1 MQNTEAVGTYAGD
14 KTLAILVHLSGIFF
28 GWVVPLVLYLIK
40 KDDSDKFSAENA
52 REALNYQITV
62 MFLYFGCFILS
73 FILIGIFL
81 FWVVMMVNLVLCIV
95 AAVKASNGVS
105 YRYPMT
111 VRLVG

>member
-1 MQNTEAVGTYAGD
+1 MQNSEVVGAYAGD

-40 KDDSDKFSAENA
+40 KGDSDRFSADNA

-62 MFLYFGCFILS
+62 MLLYFGCFILS
-73 FILIGIFL
+73 FVIIGIFL
-81 FWVVMMVNLVLCIV
+81 MWIVMLVNLVLCIV

-111 VRLVG
+111 LRLVG

>member
-40 KDDSDKFSAENA
+40 KDDSDRFTAENA

-62 MFLYFGCFILS
+62 MFLYIGCAVLS
-73 FILIGIFL
+73 IVLIGIFL
-81 FWVVMMVNLVLCIV
+81 IWVVMLANLALCIV

-111 VRLVG
+111 LRLVN